1 MNFQGIII
9 QILSGISTGMV
20 IFLIAVGLSLVFGT
34 LRILNL
40 AHGALYMIGAYL
52 CYWISS
58 IITQQAGGFWW
69 SLLLAPIG
77 VALFGGL
84 VEVIL
89 LRRIYDR

>member
-1 MNFQGIII
+1 MTFQGLII

-40 AHGALYMIGAYL
+40 AHGALYMLGAYM

-58 IITQQAGGFWW
+58 VVVQSQR
-69 SLLLAPIG
+69 LLLVGLTPGPIG
-77 VALFGGL
+77 RGAF
-84 VEVIL
+84 
-89 LRRIYDR
+89 RRIG